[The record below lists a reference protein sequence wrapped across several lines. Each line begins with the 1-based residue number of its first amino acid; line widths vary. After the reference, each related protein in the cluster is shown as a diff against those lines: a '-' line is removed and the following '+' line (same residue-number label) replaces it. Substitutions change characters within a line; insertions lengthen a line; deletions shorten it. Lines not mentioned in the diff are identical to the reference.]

1 MEERQTP
8 ESRSEGHVPV
18 LLSGVLSTLDPREG
32 DVAADLTAG
41 RGGHA
46 REIAGRVGPS
56 GRLVLVDADAG
67 NLAFAGERVRAFA
80 QDVPIEAFHANFVDA
95 PRLIHE
101 AGLRADVVLAD
112 LGYASNQIDDPDRGM
127 SFRADGPLDMR
138 FDRSGRGP
146 TAGELVNTLGQ
157 EELAQILWEFGE
169 ERGSRRIAQKI
180 REERERSPIESTG
193 RLASLVVDVLGP
205 RGGGPK
211 VHPATRTFQ
220 ALRIAVNDELGS
232 LRSLLESVRR
242 GAEASGGGGARRAGW
257 LAPGAR
263 IGIIAFHSLEDRM
276 IKRAFAELTRR
287 GLARS
292 LSRSPVQ
299 ADEQEVRANAR
310 ARSAKLRAIVLNGG

>member
-1 MEERQTP
+1 MDDRTTP

-18 LLSGVLSTLDPREG
+18 LMRGVLVTLDPRAGE
-32 DVAADLTAG
+32 VVADLTAG

-46 REIAGRVGPS
+46 RELAARVGASGRV
-56 GRLVLVDADAG
+56 VLVDADAD
-67 NLAFAGERVRAFA
+67 NLAFARERVRSHA
-80 QDVPIEAFHANFVDA
+80 QDVPTEAFHANFVDA
-95 PRLIHE
+95 PRLVQE
-101 AGLRADVVLAD
+101 AQLAADVVLAD
-112 LGYASNQIDDPDRGM
+112 LGYASNQIDDAERGM
-127 SFRADGPLDMR
+127 SFRMDGPLDMR
-138 FDRSGRGP
+138 FDRTRPGA
-146 TAGELVNTLGQ
+146 TAAELVNTLP
-157 EELAQILWEFGE
+157 EPELAQILWEFGE

-180 REERERSPIESTG
+180 REERERSPIESTAA
-193 RLASLVVDVLGP
+193 LAALVVSVLGP

-276 IKRAFAELTRR
+276 VKRAFAELTKRK
-287 GLARS
+287 LARS
-292 LSRSPVQ
+292 LTRTPVT
-299 ADEQEVRANAR
+299 ADDDETRANAR
-310 ARSAKLRAIVLNGG
+310 SRSAKLRAIVLNDG